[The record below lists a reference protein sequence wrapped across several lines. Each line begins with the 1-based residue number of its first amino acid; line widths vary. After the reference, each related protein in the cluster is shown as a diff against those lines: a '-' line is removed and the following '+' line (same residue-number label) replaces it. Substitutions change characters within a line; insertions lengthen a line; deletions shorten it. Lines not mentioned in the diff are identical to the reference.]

1 MTTTLDEDFLEESAS
16 ERFWSRTEYQSIWH
30 EIFRDLDWLDSIL
43 STGLIPALVGWDIQF
58 MQPASKL
65 KQPPLIALALAKPKG
80 KTRPSQDLEHFLSA
94 LHEHQYHEHLCMV
107 EFPKFNLYI
116 GHVANSHYSNVM
128 DMHDAICLLR
138 PDCTDPPTE
147 YKTLVLYYDQKRRGP
162 LLLDADFNHGWDIWI
177 LDRDRKLFVLSV
189 ADSVGY
195 ENWVQEETKRK
206 TKAV

>member
-1 MTTTLDEDFLEESAS
+1 MTTTLHEDFLEESAS

-147 YKTLVLYYDQKRRGP
+147 YKTLVLYYDKKSRGP